1 MVIISIMPIAVI
13 FRSRDLFCLD
23 FSITIPLC
31 AAILKKRSI
40 PLPSIRTF
48 TLPSHNFS
56 NLFKP
61 DHLQAAGYFHLIF
74 IVIADL

>member
-1 MVIISIMPIAVI
+1 MVIISIMPIAVAGI
-13 FRSRDLFCLD
+13 SFVSI